1 MQIDYS
7 KLLLKIRVSM
17 NLSQEALAERLNVS
31 FATINRWE
39 NEQYEATRRHIQ
51 QILDLCDEV
60 GIRIK
65 EHIWII

>member
-7 KLLLKIRVSM
+7 KILLKIRARM

-39 NEQYEATRRHIQ
+39 NEQYEPTRRHIQ
-51 QILDLCDEV
+51 QILDLCDEL

-65 EHIWII
+65 EQ

>member
-7 KLLLKIRVSM
+7 KILLKIRARM

-39 NEQYEATRRHIQ
+39 NSSMSQLEDTYN
-51 QILDLCDEV
+51 
-60 GIRIK
+60 K
-65 EHIWII
+65 F

>member
-7 KLLLKIRVSM
+7 KTLIKLRARM

-39 NEQYEATRRHIQ
+39 NEQYEPTKKHMQ
-51 QILDLCDEV
+51 QILDLCEEV
-60 GIRIK
+60 GIRI
-65 EHIWII
+65 